1 MTLTSMK
8 ITDFLSLL
16 GSAEPAPGGGSA
28 AALASSMGA
37 ALSAMVAH
45 LTIGKKKYEE
55 HDSLNREALEQLEA
69 VLAQLER
76 TIDEDTEAFNGV
88 SAVFAMP
95 KETDEEKTAR
105 REAMQEA
112 LKAAVAVPFRVMT
125 LGEQAVQLTAKLV
138 GKSNPNAA
146 SDLGVAALN
155 LKAGVHGAWLNVL
168 INLSGI
174 RDEAFVADYRQKGAA
189 VLKQASEVADSVTD
203 AIVASLEQ

>member
-76 TIDEDTEAFNGV
+76 TIDEDTERLMAYLLC
-88 SAVFAMP
+88 SLCRKKPMKKRQRAV
-95 KETDEEKTAR
+95 
-105 REAMQEA
+105 
-112 LKAAVAVPFRVMT
+112 
-125 LGEQAVQLTAKLV
+125 
-138 GKSNPNAA
+138 
-146 SDLGVAALN
+146 
-155 LKAGVHGAWLNVL
+155 
-168 INLSGI
+168 
-174 RDEAFVADYRQKGAA
+174 
-189 VLKQASEVADSVTD
+189 KQCKKR
-203 AIVASLEQ
+203 